1 MTHKYEGKI
10 RFTTDKE
17 LTDRELQQLVFA
29 IEVQIEEPVDSN
41 GDDEKFTTS
50 TVLVELEPTVR
61 TTKAQRIKKMLGSDI
76 NCWTTNFH
84 FALDYVA
91 TLVTSGKVVLTF
103 DTDLEKIAKGFD
115 TEDHNGEDIYGLFHL
130 FLMFTA
136 SELDLDSLGIDEEEL
151 NQYGLTEEDIVEM
164 FKGNPVEVARVL
176 REAQQEFQPTYSTKE
191 SN

>member
-1 MTHKYEGKI
+1 MECKYEGKI

-17 LTDRELQQLVFA
+17 LTERELQQLIFA
-29 IEVQIEEPVDSN
+29 IEVQIEEPTDSN
-41 GDDEKFTTS
+41 GDDEKYTTNK
-50 TVLVELEPTVR
+50 VLVELEPTVK
-61 TTKAQRIKKMLGSDI
+61 TTKAQRLKKMLGHDV
-76 NCWTTNFH
+76 NCWTSNFH

-91 TLVTSGKVVLTF
+91 TLVTSGKVVLTW

-136 SELDLDSLGIDEEEL
+136 SELDLSSLGIEEEEL
-151 NQYGLTEEDIVEM
+151 NKYGLTEEDLVEM

-176 REAQQEFQPTYSTKE
+176 REAQAEFQPTYS
-191 SN
+191 N